1 MHYCNSVHYNPM
13 MHLVDKKKERH
24 SNVETKSRLNQP
36 AEEDLKLVQSAK
48 KDVEAA
54 ERLMARLSPKVRHA
68 VYLAVG
74 KDQEADD
81 LTHVCLVEIL
91 ENLDHFKGTGPLEA
105 WAGRLSYRVLMRH
118 LSRRRR
124 AERTVSLAP
133 TEDKV
138 AASNPEMESERTRL
152 RMKLAYHLQKL
163 PQERRLTLIL
173 RLIEQYSVA
182 EVADLTGVPI
192 NTVRDR
198 IRTGLKELRQSI
210 LRDPETKEFLGGKRN
225 G

>member
-1 MHYCNSVHYNPM
+1 M
-13 MHLVDKKKERH
+13 MHLLDKEKERRG
-24 SNVETKSRLNQP
+24 NVNTKRRSTQP
-36 AEEDLKLVQSAK
+36 AEEDLQLVLSAK
-48 KDVEAA
+48 KDVKAA
-54 ERLMARLSPKVRHA
+54 ERLLARLSPRVRHA
-68 VYLAVG
+68 VYMAVG

-105 WAGRLSYRVLMRH
+105 WASRLSYRVLMRH

-124 AERTVSLAP
+124 AERTVSLVP
-133 TEDKV
+133 NESDVTT
-138 AASNPEMESERTRL
+138 STPESESERARL
-152 RMKLAYHLQKL
+152 RMRLAYHLQKL
-163 PQERRLTLIL
+163 PPERRITLIL

-182 EVADLTGVPI
+182 EVAELTGSPI

-210 LRDPETKEFLGGKRN
+210 LRDPETKEFLDRRHHG
-225 G
+225 